1 METNLILDTSSISSL
16 PVETN
21 PAGLLR
27 LTTKVAQSC
36 GASVVWPLQLLFTNP
51 KKWNVTFFIVPAVFI
66 IKILYSSTVFSW
78 FTTGLLVSP
87 KVVCARKKNVKTYC
101 KKKKVTFFIIIIS
114 GWLMFE
120 HWTDLLLAGVP
131 STHLHIPSSS
141 ASVRPI
147 HSDFLHCFVK
157 FSINTNKQA
166 CIILPNLYNDEVV
179 FSTVSQI
186 FWAKSSRSCFKD
198 NFTIHWLDTE
208 RVARLPLKQ
217 HP

>member
-36 GASVVWPLQLLFTNP
+36 GALVIWPLQLLFANP

-66 IKILYSSTVFSW
+66 IIILYSSAVFSW

-87 KVVCARKKNVKTYC
+87 KVVCARKKMLKYIV
-101 KKKKVTFFIIIIS
+101 KKKENYIIVS

-131 STHLHIPSSS
+131 STHLHVPSSL

-166 CIILPNLYNDEVV
+166 SIFLPNLYNDEVV
-179 FSTVSQI
+179 FSTVNQI
-186 FWAKSSRSCFKD
+186 FWVKSSRSCFKD

-208 RVARLPLKQ
+208 RVAPLPLKQ